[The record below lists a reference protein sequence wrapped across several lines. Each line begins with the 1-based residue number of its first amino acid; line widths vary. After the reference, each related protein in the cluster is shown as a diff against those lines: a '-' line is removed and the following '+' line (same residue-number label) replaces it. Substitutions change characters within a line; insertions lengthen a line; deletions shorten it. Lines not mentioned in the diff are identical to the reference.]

1 MGCCSPANPD
11 SLALVNRTYR
21 ISNQLAHVGGD
32 IQKWHLQTPLLYR
45 CVNVTIQLGLSS
57 DSWINHPRG
66 RSDCVVFYKCSKFT
80 RFRNLKT
87 NVRKRPFWCRA
98 VVVCAR
104 HSLRVRQTIY
114 VRIPSPLW
122 MGLLWLRSHA
132 PPIGLTGFCGLHRV
146 SALLRVK
153 GHCVCKSVANVQ
165 TILAHSK
172 FLWRKV
178 WGRVLRS
185 CGCVA
190 LRETPLHIQFA
201 RRTICNWYGVPFEY
215 ATALSWWAQACKAR
229 GSSGGRL
236 VGFAGLRM
244 NGVHFW
250 WVVWKNEKKCIMDKN
265 GQGRFL
271 LPLPK
276 KTQKQWTINN

>member
-1 MGCCSPANPD
+1 MH
-11 SLALVNRTYR
+11 R
-21 ISNQLAHVGGD
+21 
-32 IQKWHLQTPLLYR
+32 
-45 CVNVTIQLGLSS
+45 
-57 DSWINHPRG
+57 
-66 RSDCVVFYKCSKFT
+66 
-80 RFRNLKT
+80 
-87 NVRKRPFWCRA
+87 
-98 VVVCAR
+98 
-104 HSLRVRQTIY
+104 
-114 VRIPSPLW
+114 
-122 MGLLWLRSHA
+122 
-132 PPIGLTGFCGLHRV
+132 PIGLTGFCGLHGV

-190 LRETPLHIQFA
+190 LRETPLHIQFV

-244 NGVHFW
+244 NGCIFGVLYEKTK
-250 WVVWKNEKKCIMDKN
+250 KNVSWTKMGRGDFYYLCRRKLKN
-265 GQGRFL
+265 NEQL
-271 LPLPK
+271 
-276 KTQKQWTINN
+276 TMNN